1 MLFRLIEP
9 SQVNEC
15 ELVGHT
21 DQQFSDITLK
31 LPNAPVIRS
40 IPNIHGRYIKQ
51 IQWFKKKQFKK
62 SKIKN
67 STISKLKDYVDQKF
81 DEACCQILNNNFST

>member
-31 LPNAPVIRS
+31 LPNTPVIRS
-40 IPNIHGRYIKQ
+40 IPNIHGRHIKQ
-51 IQWFKKKQFKK
+51 IQWFKKKNSLKNLKLTILQFLN
-62 SKIKN
+62 SKIMLIK
-67 STISKLKDYVDQKF
+67 SLMKLVVRY
-81 DEACCQILNNNFST
+81 

>member
-31 LPNAPVIRS
+31 LQNTPVIRS

-51 IQWFKKKQFKK
+51 IQ
-62 SKIKN
+62 
-67 STISKLKDYVDQKF
+67 
-81 DEACCQILNNNFST
+81 

>member
-1 MLFRLIEP
+1 MLFRLTEP

-31 LPNAPVIRS
+31 LQNTPVIRS

-51 IQWFKKKQFKK
+51 IQWFKKKNSLKNLKLTILQFLN
-62 SKIKN
+62 SKIMLIK
-67 STISKLKDYVDQKF
+67 SLMKLVVRY
-81 DEACCQILNNNFST
+81 

>member
-31 LPNAPVIRS
+31 LPNTPVIRS
-40 IPNIHGRYIKQ
+40 IPNTHGRYIKQ
-51 IQWFKKKQFKK
+51 IQWFKKKNSLKNLKLTILQFLN
-62 SKIKN
+62 SKIMLIK
-67 STISKLKDYVDQKF
+67 SLMKLVVRY
-81 DEACCQILNNNFST
+81 

>member
-21 DQQFSDITLK
+21 DQQFSDVTLK
-31 LPNAPVIRS
+31 LPNTPVIRS

-51 IQWFKKKQFKK
+51 IQWFKKKNSLKNLKLTILQFLN
-62 SKIKN
+62 SKIMLIK
-67 STISKLKDYVDQKF
+67 SLMKLVVRY
-81 DEACCQILNNNFST
+81 

>member
-31 LPNAPVIRS
+31 LPNTPVIRS

-51 IQWFKKKQFKK
+51 IQWFKKKNSLKNLKLTILQFLN
-62 SKIKN
+62 SKIMLIK
-67 STISKLKDYVDQKF
+67 SLMKLVVRY
-81 DEACCQILNNNFST
+81 

>member
-31 LPNAPVIRS
+31 LPNTPVIRS

-51 IQWFKKKQFKK
+51 IQWFKKKK
-62 SKIKN
+62 
-67 STISKLKDYVDQKF
+67 TV
-81 DEACCQILNNNFST
+81 

>member
-1 MLFRLIEP
+1 MLFRLTEP

-31 LPNAPVIRS
+31 LPNTPVIRS

-51 IQWFKKKQFKK
+51 IQWFKKKNSLKNLKLTILQFLN
-62 SKIKN
+62 SKIMLIK
-67 STISKLKDYVDQKF
+67 SLMKLVVRY
-81 DEACCQILNNNFST
+81 

>member
-1 MLFRLIEP
+1 MLFRLTEP

-15 ELVGHT
+15 ELVSHT

-31 LPNAPVIRS
+31 LQNTPVIRS

-51 IQWFKKKQFKK
+51 IQWFKKKNSLKNLKLTILQFLN
-62 SKIKN
+62 SKIMLIK
-67 STISKLKDYVDQKF
+67 SLMKLVVRY
-81 DEACCQILNNNFST
+81 

>member
-31 LPNAPVIRS
+31 LQNTPVIRS

-51 IQWFKKKQFKK
+51 IQWFKKKNSLKNLKLTILQFLN
-62 SKIKN
+62 SKIMLIK
-67 STISKLKDYVDQKF
+67 SLMKLVVRY
-81 DEACCQILNNNFST
+81 

>member
-31 LPNAPVIRS
+31 LPNTPVIRS

-51 IQWFKKKQFKK
+51 IQWFKKKNSSKNLKLTILQFLN
-62 SKIKN
+62 SKIMLIK
-67 STISKLKDYVDQKF
+67 SLMKLVVRY
-81 DEACCQILNNNFST
+81 